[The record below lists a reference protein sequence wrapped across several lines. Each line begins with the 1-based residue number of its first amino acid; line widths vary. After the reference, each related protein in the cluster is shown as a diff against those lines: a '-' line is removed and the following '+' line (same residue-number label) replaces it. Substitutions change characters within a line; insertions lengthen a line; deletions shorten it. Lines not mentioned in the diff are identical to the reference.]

1 VMGFFTPPRIV
12 WGPGAIEQLSA
23 LGAHRAFLVVDPRL
37 GRLER
42 HRRVAEEFAK
52 SDTTIEVFRDFTV
65 PPTVQSVTHAAEE
78 VRRFG
83 PDWIVAL
90 GGGSTLDTGKALWAL
105 YEQPDLALAS
115 VSPLVELMLRR
126 RARFVAIPT
135 TSGSGSEASWVAHLW
150 GAEGAPIELA
160 SRELVPDWALL
171 DPGFPVSLPLPE
183 TLDSAWEVLGQALEA
198 LASAW
203 SNPFSDAHAREA
215 IQTAFYSLPK
225 TVRQLDD
232 VEARAPLHYAATS
245 AGLAASNAQ
254 LGVGHALA
262 RALVGPTGLSYGRL
276 LGILLPAVTE
286 FNYPGAR
293 ERYAS
298 LTDPPGTNPSNNRST
313 LAERLRSLADQ
324 LRFPK
329 SLASAGVSEEQ
340 IRAALPEIVDRTLHG
355 PSLTANPRIPTGSE
369 IEALLWSAF
378 HGRSVTF

>member
-1 VMGFFTPPRIV
+1 MGFFTPPRIV

-37 GRLER
+37 ARLER
-42 HRRVAEEFAK
+42 HRRVAEELAK

-65 PPTVQSVTHAAEE
+65 PPTIQSVTHAAEE
-78 VRRFG
+78 LRRFG

-90 GGGSTLDTGKALWAL
+90 GGGSTIDTGKALWAL
-105 YEQPDLALAS
+105 YEQPDLVLAA
-115 VSPLVELMLRR
+115 VNPLVELTLRR
-126 RARFVAIPT
+126 KARFAAIPT

-150 GAEGAPIELA
+150 GDDGTPIELA

-183 TLDSAWEVLGQALEA
+183 TLDSAWEILGQALEA

-215 IQTAFYSLPK
+215 IQTVLYSLPK
-225 TVRQLDD
+225 TIRELDD
-232 VEARAPLHYAATS
+232 PEGRAPLHYAATA

-254 LGVGHALA
+254 LGIGHALA

-276 LGILLPAVTE
+276 LGILLPSVTE

-298 LTDPPGTNPSNNRST
+298 LTDPPGAIPTNNRST

-329 SLASAGVSEEQ
+329 SLAAAGVSEEQ
-340 IRAALPEIVDRTLHG
+340 IRAALPDILERTLRG
-355 PSLTANPRIPTGSE
+355 PSIAANPRIPTRVE
-369 IEALLWSAF
+369 VEALIWIAF

>member
-1 VMGFFTPPRIV
+1 MGFFTPPRIV

-78 VRRFG
+78 LRRFG
-83 PDWIVAL
+83 PDWIIAL
-90 GGGSTLDTGKALWAL
+90 GGGSTIDTGKALWGL
-105 YEQPDLALAS
+105 YEQPGLAFAS
-115 VSPLVELMLRR
+115 MNPLVELTLRR
-126 RARFVAIPT
+126 KARFAAIPT
-135 TSGSGSEASWVAHLW
+135 TSGSGSESSWVAHLW
-150 GAEGAPIELA
+150 GEDGAPIELA

-171 DPGFPVSLPLPE
+171 DPGFPVSLPLTE
-183 TLDSAWEVLGQALEA
+183 TLDSAWETLGQALEA

-215 IQTAFYSLPK
+215 IQTVFYSLPK
-225 TVRQLDD
+225 TIRQLDD
-232 VEARAPLHYAATS
+232 REARAPLHYAATA

-276 LGILLPAVTE
+276 LGIVLPAVTE

-298 LTDPPGTNPSNNRST
+298 LTDPPGANPTNNRST

-324 LRFPK
+324 VRFPK
-329 SLASAGVSEEQ
+329 SLAAAGVSEGQ
-340 IRAALPEIVDRTLHG
+340 IRAALPQIREWTLRG
-355 PSLTANPRIPTGSE
+355 PSIAANPRVPTASE
-369 IEALLWSAF
+369 VEALLWTVF